1 MVTKPSLRK
10 EPDEDRDVIVQ
21 YVEALDDVDRKP
33 VPSRKPWGVHVG
45 ATDHASFD
53 TRAGALDYARR
64 LAKKRR
70 VRAWE
75 WTDEAAY
82 QPIELT

>member
-1 MVTKPSLRK
+1 MATKPSQRK

-21 YVEALDDVDRKP
+21 YVEALDAVDHKP
-33 VPSRKPWGVHVG
+33 VPPWKPWGVHVG

-53 TRAGALDYARR
+53 TRAVPR
-64 LAKKRR
+64 LRATTGEKSS

-75 WTDEAAY
+75 WTDAEAY